1 MKNYHAIF
9 KAIFDAIL
17 KKFENDNFDSEGT
30 IFRHA
35 SYVKNKYD
43 KPSHTYVA
51 NSAIKNYF
59 FEHYLIVCE

>member
-1 MKNYHAIF
+1 MKNYHATF
-9 KAIFDAIL
+9 KAIFDTIL

-35 SYVKNKYD
+35 SYVERNMINLFIHMLQTVQLK
-43 KPSHTYVA
+43 T
-51 NSAIKNYF
+51 IF